1 MITLSI
7 FNFTFPT
14 GPYQASIEM
23 VVLWILT
30 FAVGYVISKM
40 IRRFLKKHL
49 STTNIRIQGKKIM
62 LLKIL
67 SQILFLGTFIIAFQ
81 VFRLENDSISL
92 SEFISYKLIGGNSE
106 TVGGFEMSIAD
117 ILLIILIFV
126 VAKLALNL
134 FRFFI
139 GRRFKNRE
147 DFDEGTEFVYVQ
159 LAKYLIYAAAILFSI
174 RVVTDD
180 LTTLL
185 VSTGTIFLGI
195 GLALQDIFKDVFSG
209 LVLLFEGTIK
219 VGDVIEI
226 MDTNTNLPLIAKVLR
241 INIRTTKIETR
252 DGNVFIIPN
261 SKLTQ
266 ENVENWSFGSELT
279 RFDIKVGVAYG
290 SNTESVRQLLRQAAL
305 AHPKVKKTQPV
316 VVRFVDF
323 GESSLDFS
331 LTFWADQSWEIEIYK
346 SDIRFEIDR
355 LFREH
360 KIEIPFPQRVV
371 TMKGETPN

>member
-1 MITLSI
+1 MISLSI
-7 FNFTFPT
+7 FNFTFPV
-14 GPYQASIEM
+14 GPYKASIEM
-23 VVLWILT
+23 VVLWIFI
-30 FAVGYVISKM
+30 FAIGYVISKV
-40 IRRFLKKHL
+40 IKKFLKKYL
-49 STTNIRIQGKKIM
+49 NTTNIRIQGKKIM
-62 LLKIL
+62 VLKIL
-67 SQILFLGTFIIAFQ
+67 SQVLFAVTFVVAFQ
-81 VFRLENDSISL
+81 VFRLENDNISL
-92 SEFISYKLIGGNSE
+92 PGFIKYKIVGNAYSSPGSF
-106 TVGGFEMSIAD
+106 VISIAD
-117 ILLIILIFV
+117 ILIIILIFFI
-126 VAKLALNL
+126 ARFSLNL

-139 GRRFKNRE
+139 TRRFKNRE
-147 DFDEGTEFVYVQ
+147 DFDEGTEYVYVQ
-159 LAKYLIYAAAILFSI
+159 LAKYLIYAAAILLSI
-174 RVVTDD
+174 RVITSD

-226 MDTNTNLPLIAKVLR
+226 MDTNTQQPLVAKVLR

-279 RFDIKVGVAYG
+279 RFDITLGVAYG
-290 SNTESVRQLLRQAAL
+290 SNTETVNQLLRQAAL
-305 AHPKVKKTQPV
+305 SHPKVKKTQPV
-316 VVRFVDF
+316 LVKFENF
-323 GESSLDFS
+323 GESSLEFS
-331 LTFWADQSWEIEIYK
+331 LSFWADQSWEIEVYK

-371 TMKGETPN
+371 TMKS